1 MKKYGILIAVL
12 VLTAALLTGCR
23 NPGTTPTEL
32 PSTQGATLM
41 PTTEATTMPT
51 TMPTTETPTSAATET
66 DGAGSEGNGGGESN
80 PTDATGNA
88 NSRSRTPG
96 MK

>member
-1 MKKYGILIAVL
+1 MKKYSILLTVL

-23 NPGTTPTEL
+23 RPGDAPTEL

-51 TMPTTETPTSAATET
+51 TAPTTMPATEMPTGAT
-66 DGAGSEGNGGGESN
+66 GESAN
-80 PTDATGNA
+80 PSESEDGSGTGTANATTDSRMTG
-88 NSRSRTPG
+88 G
-96 MK
+96 K